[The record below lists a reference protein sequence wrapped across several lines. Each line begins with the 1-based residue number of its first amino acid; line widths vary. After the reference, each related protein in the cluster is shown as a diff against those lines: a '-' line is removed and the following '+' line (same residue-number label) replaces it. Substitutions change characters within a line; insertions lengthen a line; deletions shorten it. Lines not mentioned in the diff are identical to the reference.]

1 MIKKTPTIAA
11 IRKQLAITEPSELLT
26 LCLDL
31 AKFKKENKELLGYL
45 LFDSA
50 DLTQYISDIK
60 AHNEDAFGHLNTSNY
75 YLMKKGI
82 RKILRNT
89 KKYIKFTRNKQAEV
103 ELLTHFC
110 LQMQSLSPS
119 IFKNATLNNL
129 YIRQQH
135 LIVKLVDA
143 FHEDL
148 QYDYQQLIRQ
158 L

>member
-1 MIKKTPTIAA
+1 MMKKTPTIAA

-31 AKFKKENKELLGYL
+31 AKFKKENKELLGFL
-45 LFDSA
+45 LFDRDNIA
-50 DLTQYISDIK
+50 QYISDIK
-60 AHNEDAFGHLNTSNY
+60 LQNEEAFAELNTSNY

-89 KKYIKFTRNKQAEV
+89 KKHIKFTKNKQAEV

-110 LQMQSLSPS
+110 LQMQFLSPS
-119 IFKNATLNNL
+119 IFDNTTLHNL
-129 YIRQQH
+129 YIRQKH
-135 LIVKLVDA
+135 LIEKIIDT

-148 QYDYQQLIRQ
+148 QYDYQQLIKQ